1 MRVLFLFPYPPDDA
15 PSQRFRFEQYF
26 PLLIAQGIDVKM
38 QSFWSRGAWK
48 ILYHQGYYARKVS
61 AFMGGI
67 IRRCYALI
75 LAIPCEFIFIHRE
88 CAPVGPPVFEWLLAR
103 VLRKRII
110 YDFDDAIW
118 LPNTSHENRI
128 AAFLKWHQKVRSIC
142 AWSWKVSCGNQ
153 FLADFARS
161 VNPHVIV
168 NPTTIDTKRHQ
179 PPSVKKERTPV
190 IGWTGTH
197 STLPYLNEVI
207 PTLQLLRQKRPFTL
221 LIISNKPPAF
231 RFDGMEFL
239 PWRKESEI
247 EDLAKIDIGIM
258 PLKDDVWAQG
268 KCGLKILQYMA
279 MGIPPVASAV
289 GVNVDI
295 IDSGAT
301 GFLCRTQDDWAE
313 NLERLLTDDTLCKKM
328 GTAARTRVQNSY
340 SVDSNSSN
348 FASLFSLSR

>member
-1 MRVLFLFPYPPDDA
+1 MRALFLFPYPPDDA
-15 PSQRFRFEQYF
+15 PSQRFRFEQYM
-26 PLLIAQGIDVKM
+26 PLLSAQGIEIRV
-38 QSFWSRGAWK
+38 QPFWSPAAWK
-48 ILYHQGYYARKVS
+48 ILYKEGYFLRKV
-61 AFMGGI
+61 AGFIGGN

-75 LAIPCEFIFIHRE
+75 LAMRCEFVFIHRE
-88 CAPVGPPVFEWLLAR
+88 CAPIGPPIFEWLLSR

-128 AAFLKWHQKVRSIC
+128 AAFFKWHQKVKSIC

-161 VNPHVIV
+161 VNQHVIV

-179 PPSVKKERTPV
+179 PVSVKKKRITV

-197 STLPYLNEVI
+197 STLQYLDEVI
-207 PTLQLLRQKRPFTL
+207 TVLRVLRQKHPFTL

-231 RFDGMEFL
+231 RFDGIEFL

-258 PLKDDVWAQG
+258 PLKDDIWARG

-279 MGIPPVASAV
+279 MGIPSVASAV
-289 GVNVDI
+289 GVNGDI

-328 GTAARTRVQNSY
+328 GIEVRTET
-340 SVDSNSSN
+340 
-348 FASLFSLSR
+348 L